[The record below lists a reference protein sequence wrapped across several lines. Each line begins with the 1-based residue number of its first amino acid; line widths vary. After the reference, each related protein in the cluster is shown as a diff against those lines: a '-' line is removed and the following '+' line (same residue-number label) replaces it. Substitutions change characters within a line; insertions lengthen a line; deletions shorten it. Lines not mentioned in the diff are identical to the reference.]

1 MNRIIFCLIIAASL
15 IFQHTKA
22 QVVSLDMLTR
32 NANTDVKLT
41 LKDAKSSD
49 PISWASVYLIPDGD
63 TTITHFA
70 LSDERGD
77 VLLKE
82 VPVGKY
88 ELNAEMMGY
97 NPHRK
102 VYTIKPH
109 WDAFDLGII
118 RMDENAEF
126 LDAAAVSAVGNPIV
140 VKKDTIEF
148 NAASF
153 KVGENAMLEDLLK
166 KMPGMEVSD
175 DGTVTLNGEQI
186 DKITVGG
193 KTFFFNEPNAALK
206 NLPAKIVDKI
216 KVIDKTK
223 DEAAAS
229 GIVTKDDKEKVMDVE
244 LKDEYTK
251 GWFGNAKIGGGS
263 TLTPKSDDKLIDDRG
278 LLYNGN
284 AMVTGYT
291 EKDQIILLGNA
302 FNAVEPGSNIAYIN
316 YGDSDTGFDNLGGLN
331 SSAQAGLN
339 MNTSRI
345 KGMESTVNIN
355 YKNNGKV
362 SHTQSHRTTF
372 QNEGPD
378 ILTDGSQDATGRQ
391 NTIGGSIEIKAKE
404 NRKYYLN
411 LRPSI
416 GYTTEDISTST
427 SSISSSQGTQ
437 LNSSDAS
444 SSSTSG
450 KFYTRGGFYGGLKEM
465 GKKNRGLS
473 IGLEYDFYDTRKN
486 SHETSLVKTGT
497 AQLSKDLFYNGG
509 SRNLSGG
516 ARLNYSEPIAEKWTA
531 GATIRTQYQTKADTK
546 NATNPDGTANEYY
559 SSYTDTRYW
568 RNQGALTVQYSNDTS
583 IVQFG
588 VRMETVQNEIKA
600 KSLGVETITGKG
612 EWLTNW
618 SPFLSYQYQ
627 KNTTNIY
634 AGYWGQASQPSS
646 AHITPALDISNP
658 VRITAGNIYLK
669 PSYMHG
675 IYSSISTNNRETFS
689 FINVYANAYMTT
701 RSSVLASWM
710 DKDGVKYAVPVN
722 ASKPQSAANIFTSY
736 NQPLGKD
743 RKFTLTVSANAL
755 FNGGTSYQAKSQ
767 LPGLDL
773 NNFDYN
779 NFIKEFWG
787 DADGNRFYSG
797 ESGFAESRTNSL
809 NWGIGIKLKYSIDKL
824 DASIEGNVSNRIS
837 RYSLDPTA
845 NMTTWN
851 PNFKTSVLYQPGK
864 GWELGT
870 DLTYRHYLGY
880 TDGYGIPEWNWNASI
895 SKNIKSV
902 TLGLKCADILNQT
915 RSLDRTVSAEYMEDV
930 YKNVLGRFV
939 IFSVSFNF
947 GKMNSKKNSKVEGAM
962 WNML

>member
-1 MNRIIFCLIIAASL
+1 MNRITFCLTAAAIL
-15 IFQHTKA
+15 ITQSICA
-22 QVVSLDMLTR
+22 QIVSLDMLTR

-41 LKDAKSSD
+41 LKDSKSSD
-49 PISWASVYLIPDGD
+49 PISWASVYLIPAGD

-97 NPHRK
+97 NPHK
-102 VYTIKPH
+102 KTYTIKAH
-109 WDAFDLGII
+109 WEAYDLGII
-118 RMDENAEF
+118 KMEENAEF

-148 NAASF
+148 NASSF

-186 DKITVGG
+186 DRITVGG
-193 KTFFFNEPNAALK
+193 KTFFFNEPTAALK

-229 GIVTKDDKEKVMDVE
+229 GIVTKDDKEKIMDVE

-263 TLTPKSDDKLIDDRG
+263 TLTPKSDDKLINDRG

-291 EKDQIILLGNA
+291 EKDQIILIGNA
-302 FNAVEPGSNIAYIN
+302 FNAVEPGANIAYIN

-339 MNTSRI
+339 MNTTRI
-345 KGMESTVNIN
+345 KGMESTVNVT

-362 SHTQSHRTTF
+362 SHTRSHSTTF

-391 NTIGGSIEIKAKE
+391 NTIGGAIEIKAKE
-404 NRKYYLN
+404 NEKYYLN
-411 LRPSI
+411 LQPSI
-416 GYTTEDISTST
+416 GYTTENINTST
-427 SSISSSQGTQ
+427 SSITSSEGTRM
-437 LNSSDAS
+437 NSSDAS
-444 SSSTSG
+444 SNSTSG
-450 KFYTRGGFYGGLKEM
+450 KFYTRGGLYGGLKNM

-473 IGLEYDFYDTRKN
+473 LGLQYDFYNTRKN
-486 SHETSLVKTGT
+486 SHETSLVQTE
-497 AQLSKDLFYNGG
+497 AEQLSKDLYYNGSSKNFTG
-509 SRNLSGG
+509 A
-516 ARLNYSEPIAEKWTA
+516 ARLNYSEPISEKWIAAAIVQT
-531 GATIRTQYQTKADTK
+531 RYQTKEDTK
-546 NATNPDGTANEYY
+546 NATDPDGTANEYY
-559 SSYTDTRYW
+559 SSFTDTRYIS
-568 RNQGALTVQYSNDTS
+568 NTGSLTVQYSNDTS
-583 IVQFG
+583 KVLFG
-588 VRMETVQNEIKA
+588 VRMETVQNEVKA
-600 KSLGVETITGKG
+600 KSLGVETVTGKD

-627 KNTTNIY
+627 KDATSIY

-646 AHITPALDISNP
+646 ATITPALDVSNP
-658 VRITAGNIYLK
+658 VMITAGNIYLK
-669 PSYMHG
+669 PNYMHV
-675 IYSSISTNNRETFS
+675 IYTSISNSNRETFS
-689 FINVYANAYMTT
+689 FINVYANAHMTT
-701 RSSVLASWM
+701 RSTVYASWL

-722 ASKPQSAANIFTSY
+722 AAKPQTVANLYTSY
-736 NQPLGKD
+736 NQPLGKE
-743 RKFTLTVSANAL
+743 RKFTLTVSANAM
-755 FNGGTSYQAKSQ
+755 FSGGTSYQAKSQ
-767 LPGLDL
+767 LQGLDL
-773 NNFDYN
+773 NSFDYN
-779 NFIKEFWG
+779 VFIKDFWG

-797 ESGFAESRTNSL
+797 ESGFAESRTNTL
-809 NWGIGIKLKYSIDKL
+809 NWGLGIKLKYSIDKL
-824 DASIEGNVSNRIS
+824 DASIGGNVSNRIS

-845 NMTTWN
+845 NMTTWD
-851 PNFKTSVLYQPGK
+851 PNIKTSVLYHPGK
-864 GWELGT
+864 GWEIGT
-870 DLTYRHYLGY
+870 DLTYRHYFGY

-895 SKNIKSV
+895 SKSIKSV

-915 RSLDRTVSAEYMEDV
+915 RSLDRTVSAEYMTDV
-930 YKNVLGRFV
+930 YRNVLGRFF

-947 GKMNSKKNSKVEGAM
+947 GKVNAKKNRNVEGAM